1 MQAQPPAGE
10 GQAQAP
16 PLAVLHARPGVH
28 AGPGVGQGGGGVG
41 GEGRG
46 EGEEQGVARPE
57 AVLQPLLR
65 ADNLAGAGCV
75 TLLGGVRGPRVE
87 CVLPCKG
94 THVQG
99 DTVGW
104 VPRCK
109 RGRRRHGPKCR
120 LRAHDLRFAVCA
132 ATLVPL
138 HRVWATWRKRAVLWT
153 SA

>member
-28 AGPGVGQGGGGVG
+28 AGPDVGQGGGGVG

-65 ADNLAGAGCV
+65 ADNLAGAG
-75 TLLGGVRGPRVE
+75 
-87 CVLPCKG
+87 VLRDF
-94 THVQG
+94 T
-99 DTVGW
+99 W
-104 VPRCK
+104 
-109 RGRRRHGPKCR
+109 GR
-120 LRAHDLRFAVCA
+120 A
-132 ATLVPL
+132 A
-138 HRVWATWRKRAVLWT
+138 
-153 SA
+153 